1 MKMNKPYTEYHYGN
15 SLLFPLRGVHLHTMI
30 KGAGRQLTCDRNY
43 SWDGTKRGDR
53 DMVIWQY
60 TVSGCGAVDYA
71 QRTILLE
78 PGKAF
83 LLMVPEKHRYYL
95 PECSDHWEF
104 MYISFNGSEL
114 LRLAWEIRRL
124 AGTVSSRFGTEKVLN
139 LAEDIINRVLDK
151 SFTPHSASSA
161 GYSFI
166 TQLLSECEL
175 TPAGRETDLHQ
186 IMHEYCLANIE
197 RHPDITELA
206 DVAGYSRG
214 HFYRKFKENTGQNPH
229 EFILDLK
236 MRFAMRKL
244 QTEYNISIKEAAASC
259 GFDDPSYF
267 CKVFKKFFGVTP
279 ASFKGIKHNKG
290 DIQI

>member
-1 MKMNKPYTEYHYGN
+1 MNKPHTEYHYGN

-104 MYISFNGSEL
+104 MYI
-114 LRLAWEIRRL
+114 
-124 AGTVSSRFGTEKVLN
+124 
-139 LAEDIINRVLDK
+139 NRVYIFCGNGIFGDCC
-151 SFTPHSASSA
+151 
-161 GYSFI
+161 FI
-166 TQLLSECEL
+166 IFIILHKK
-175 TPAGRETDLHQ
+175 PAG
-186 IMHEYCLANIE
+186 
-197 RHPDITELA
+197 
-206 DVAGYSRG
+206 
-214 HFYRKFKENTGQNPH
+214 
-229 EFILDLK
+229 
-236 MRFAMRKL
+236 
-244 QTEYNISIKEAAASC
+244 AS
-259 GFDDPSYF
+259 
-267 CKVFKKFFGVTP
+267 
-279 ASFKGIKHNKG
+279 N
-290 DIQI
+290 

>member
-1 MKMNKPYTEYHYGN
+1 MAKITFM
-15 SLLFPLRGVHLHTMI
+15 
-30 KGAGRQLTCDRNY
+30 GAGRQLTCDKNY
-43 SWDGTKRGDR
+43 SWDGSMRGNL

-71 QRTILLE
+71 SRTYMLE

-95 PECSDHWEF
+95 PEGSKHWEF

-114 LRLAWEIRRL
+114 VRLAWEIRRL
-124 AGTVSSRFGTEKVLN
+124 SGAVSSRFGTENVLALANNIIDGVLN
-139 LAEDIINRVLDK
+139 T
-151 SFTPHSASSA
+151 SFTPHAASVS
-161 GYSFI
+161 GYEFMM
-166 TQLLSECEL
+166 QLLAESEIK
-175 TPAGRETDLHQ
+175 PAGRGADLHQ
-186 IMHEYCLANIE
+186 MMHEYCLANIE
-197 RHPDITELA
+197 RNPDIEELA

-214 HFYRKFKENTGQNPH
+214 HFYRKFKESTGQNPH

-259 GFDDPSYF
+259 GFDDQSYF

-279 ASFKGIKHNKG
+279 ASFKGVKYRKG
-290 DIQI
+290 DSLS